1 MNFSRQ
7 DSDYKRLNSD
17 IETLDAQYNLENT
30 DETVSR
36 THPFRWASAH
46 NRPVP
51 ENLMLHTFVAVVVT
65 RTSKH
70 TGRTFLISGVN
81 IGLSGIVVDI
91 AKKVAKIIQ

>member
-36 THPFRWASAH
+36 TVYVYERYADIDNH
-46 NRPVP
+46 
-51 ENLMLHTFVAVVVT
+51 
-65 RTSKH
+65 
-70 TGRTFLISGVN
+70 IDN
-81 IGLSGIVVDI
+81 I
-91 AKKVAKIIQ
+91 